1 MTSRIL
7 AVSVGIVIGLGLAG
21 ISTGQEADSG
31 TAQKDSGKSKSS
43 GSSRK
48 KAKGAP
54 ASGKSAKGDESSSK
68 REKATFGGGCFWCQ
82 EAIFERIR
90 GVKSVVSGYAGGTV
104 PNPSYEMVHS
114 GLTGHAEV
122 VQITFDPDVVSYERL
137 LEIFWKSHDPT
148 TFNRQGPDE
157 GPQYRS
163 IILYHNEKQKEQA
176 QKSHDAIVKAR
187 VYPGRIVTQLAPM
200 TRFYPAEQYHQDY
213 FRRNRGDQ
221 YSIEIIEPK
230 LQMMRYKL
238 QHEAETK
245 AKDKSES
252 KSRSK

>member
-1 MTSRIL
+1 MTLRFL
-7 AVSVGIVIGLGLAG
+7 AAFLGIAVALGLTSVAPARD
-21 ISTGQEADSG
+21 EA
-31 TAQKDSGKSKSS
+31 
-43 GSSRK
+43 GSSRGRADSDPSK
-48 KAKGAP
+48 PAAAGEKPTKPAASKGKPAK
-54 ASGKSAKGDESSSK
+54 SDESK
-68 REKATFGGGCFWCQ
+68 PKLEKATFGGGCFWCQ
-82 EAIFERIR
+82 EAIFERVR

-122 VQITFDPDVVSYERL
+122 VQLTFDPEVVSYERL

-163 IILYHNEKQKEQA
+163 IILYHNEAQKKTA
-176 QKSHDAIVKAR
+176 QKSYEAITKAR
-187 VYPGRIVTQLAPM
+187 VFPAPIVTQLAPM
-200 TRFYPAEQYHQDY
+200 TRFYPAEQYHQDFY
-213 FRRNRGDQ
+213 RRNRGDQ

-238 QHEAETK
+238 RHDASK
-245 AKDKSES
+245 AH
-252 KSRSK
+252 